1 MIAQVTLFQTTTLPT
16 YLYKDEN
23 PWGFQRQRT
32 ATFLLEIKP
41 AQTIDW
47 EDAAEE
53 AFHISNAP
61 ESLLS
66 EEQQAI
72 EREVRPHL
80 THSLSTGDVVQVSH
94 PHGTEF
100 FLCRSVGWERADAVH
115 LRVFFN
121 NAIQVQPEL

>member
-1 MIAQVTLFQTTTLPT
+1 MIQVTLFQTTYTPFLR
-16 YLYKDEN
+16 KEEN
-23 PWGFQRQRT
+23 PWGIQRQRT

-41 AQTIDW
+41 TQTSW

-53 AFHISNAP
+53 AFHITNAP

-72 EREVRPHL
+72 EQAVRPHL
-80 THSLSTGDVVQVSH
+80 THSLSTGDVVQVTH

-100 FLCRSVGWERADAVH
+100 YLCRSSGWEKARPDNLEALFDH
-115 LRVFFN
+115 LVVVE
-121 NAIQVQPEL
+121 A